1 MLDTIIYPL
10 LKYLSFAVLAYNCA
24 SFSAQTAFSIK
35 KKLFN
40 RCITA
45 VRNSIYHMS
54 AVIADMLRSLFTAN
68 KALIEVKP
76 YVQDDQNND

>member
-1 MLDTIIYPL
+1 M
-10 LKYLSFAVLAYNCA
+10 
-24 SFSAQTAFSIK
+24 K
-35 KKLFN
+35 KKFLN

-54 AVIADMLRSLFTAN
+54 AVIADMLGGLFTAN